1 MSDKKLEM
9 LKLIRNES
17 KFGPLRTE
25 ILQEFDNILADLE
38 KQSLSKKAL
47 LHYMLEDMTL
57 LLNKP
62 QWSEADKNS
71 IFFYLGNLMARIY
84 KELDNDL

>member
-1 MSDKKLEM
+1 M
-9 LKLIRNES
+9 LKLIRNEC
-17 KFGPLRTE
+17 KFWQLRTE

-47 LHYMLEDMTL
+47 LYYMLEYMTL

-62 QWSEADKNS
+62 QWGETDKNS
-71 IFFYLGNLMARIY
+71 IFFYLGNLMARVN

>member
-1 MSDKKLEM
+1 MTDKTLEI
-9 LKLIRNES
+9 LKLIRE
-17 KFGPLRTE
+17 KCDLDKIRQD
-25 ILQEFDNILADLE
+25 IIKDFDGMLADLE

-62 QWSEADKNS
+62 QWSETDKNS
-71 IFFYLGNLMARIY
+71 IFFYLGNLMARVN

>member
-1 MSDKKLEM
+1 MTDKKLEI
-9 LKLIRNES
+9 LKLIRE
-17 KFGPLRTE
+17 KCDLDKIRQD
-25 ILQEFDNILADLE
+25 IIKDFDGMLADLE

-71 IFFYLGNLMARIY
+71 IFFYLGNLMARVN

>member
-1 MSDKKLEM
+1 MTDKKLEI
-9 LKLIRNES
+9 LKLIRE
-17 KFGPLRTE
+17 KCDLDGIHQDIIKDFDG
-25 ILQEFDNILADLE
+25 ILTDLE

-62 QWSEADKNS
+62 QWSETDKNS
-71 IFFYLGNLMARIY
+71 IFFYLGNLMARVN